1 MGLQIF
7 IQLPER
13 VIEEVVVGVRV
24 AQTGEG
30 RLKLFAAKKMALIG
44 LNTPHF
50 IEACDQGSACHFS
63 VLVDN
68 DIDADFRFEK
78 HAKYS
83 SRVTVTIVPEG
94 PCFLFDGSGVARQN
108 RMRLCGQFGI
118 GGVSTKREGTA
129 CRPHGP
135 ET

>member
-13 VIEEVVVGVRV
+13 VIKKVVVGIRV
-24 AQTGEG
+24 AEAVEG
-30 RLKLFAAKKMALIG
+30 GLKLFAAKKMALIG
-44 LNTPHF
+44 LNAPHF
-50 IEACDQGSACHFS
+50 IEGCDEGSACHFS

-83 SRVTVTIVPEG
+83 SRVTLAIVPEG
-94 PCFLFDGSGVARQN
+94 HCFLLDGAGVARQTGT
-108 RMRLCGQFGI
+108 RLCGQFST
-118 GGVSTKREGTA
+118 GGVNTMREGAA
-129 CRPHGP
+129 CRPYGP